1 MTEKE
6 FFALAL
12 ENELPD
18 FDEIEKKCICE
29 LRKKDNKRIS
39 AKVKVLCVAAVL
51 LLLVGVS
58 SILMLSGKDSDG
70 VELPDVSVYSLWVTD
85 DFGGCGYS
93 DVNFF
98 EYTDNGTIYND
109 FEKDVELTDYVPPL
123 FKTDYFDYGDAW
135 EEENFEIIQADIIA
149 ELKKYLE
156 LIAFDFDDLVFVE
169 DENPEDFSSEVLL
182 DANTCVFK
190 KSSYGY
196 GYRLYVNIKNEVRL
210 MVEKKYISLYY
221 YVDYPLVQNARLCG
235 NGTYGD
241 FLLDDVY
248 FCALAQYFGMDKLA
262 YVDNGD
268 REEDWLPLL
277 IFYNADAKNNQELL
291 DSFYV
296 LSLRASA
303 AFYAEGYVSVSVGDN
318 FALAGEI
325 ETEIPFVGYENAYK
339 AAVKVCED
347 EGFSDAQLVGC
358 TILYYASADSVYR
371 VPCYD
376 FSFCVEEKEDGMDC
390 FSVTVPCY
398 SFAEYFSVG

>member
-18 FDEIEKKCICE
+18 FEEIEKKCVCE
-29 LRKKDNKRIS
+29 LRKKDNKNIS
-39 AKVKVLCVAAVL
+39 TKAKVLSVAAVL

-58 SILMLSGKDSDG
+58 GILMLSGTNADG
-70 VELPDVSVYSLWVTD
+70 VVLPDVSVYRLWVTD

-123 FKTDYFDYGDAW
+123 FKNDYFNYIDED
-135 EEENFEIIQADIIA
+135 EENTQAIQADIIA

-156 LIAFDFDDLVFVE
+156 LIDFDFDDLVFVE
-169 DENPEDFSSEVLL
+169 DEYPEELSTEVLL
-182 DANTCVFK
+182 DANTCVLK
-190 KSSYGY
+190 KSFYNCGY
-196 GYRLYVNIKNEVRL
+196 LLYVNIKNEVCL
-210 MVEKKYISLYY
+210 KVDNKSVSLHYY
-221 YVDYPLVQNARLCG
+221 ADYPVTQNARLCG
-235 NGTYGD
+235 NGTYGEV
-241 FLLDDVY
+241 LLDDVY
-248 FCALAQYFGMDKLA
+248 FCALAQYFGADKLA

-277 IFYNADAKNNQELL
+277 IFYNTDAKNNQELL

-303 AFYAEGYVSVSVGDN
+303 AFYAEGFVSVSACDN
-318 FALAGEI
+318 IVLAGEI
-325 ETEIPFVGYENAYK
+325 ETEIPFVGYENA
-339 AAVKVCED
+339 
-347 EGFSDAQLVGC
+347 
-358 TILYYASADSVYR
+358 
-371 VPCYD
+371 
-376 FSFCVEEKEDGMDC
+376 
-390 FSVTVPCY
+390 
-398 SFAEYFSVG
+398 

>member
-18 FDEIEKKCICE
+18 FEEIEKKCVCE
-29 LRKKDNKRIS
+29 LRKKDNKNIS
-39 AKVKVLCVAAVL
+39 TKAKVLSVAAVL

-58 SILMLSGKDSDG
+58 GILMLSGTNADG
-70 VELPDVSVYSLWVTD
+70 VVLPDVSVYRLWVTD

-109 FEKDVELTDYVPPL
+109 FEKDVDLTDYVPPL
-123 FKTDYFDYGDAW
+123 FKNDYFNYIDED
-135 EEENFEIIQADIIA
+135 EENTQAIQADIIA

-156 LIAFDFDDLVFVE
+156 LIDFDFDDLVFVE
-169 DENPEDFSSEVLL
+169 DEYPEELSTEVLL

-190 KSSYGY
+190 KSFYNCGY
-196 GYRLYVNIKNEVRL
+196 LLYVNIKNEVCL
-210 MVEKKYISLYY
+210 KVDNKSVSLYY
-221 YVDYPLVQNARLCG
+221 YADYPVTQNARLCG
-235 NGTYGD
+235 NGTYGEV
-241 FLLDDVY
+241 LLDDVY
-248 FCALAQYFGMDKLA
+248 FCALAQYFGADKLA

-268 REEDWLPLL
+268 REEGWLPLL
-277 IFYNADAKNNQELL
+277 EFYNADAKNNQELL
-291 DSFYV
+291 DNFYV

-303 AFYAEGYVSVSVGDN
+303 AFYAEGYVSVSACDN
-318 FALAGEI
+318 IVLAGEI

-347 EGFSDAQLVGC
+347 EGFSDAQLAGC
-358 TILYYASADSVYR
+358 TILYYASADSAYR

-376 FSFCVEEKEDGMDC
+376 FRFCVEEKEDGMDC

>member
-18 FDEIEKKCICE
+18 FEEIEKKCVCE
-29 LRKKDNKRIS
+29 LRKKDNKNIS
-39 AKVKVLCVAAVL
+39 TKTKLLSVAAVL

-58 SILMLSGKDSDG
+58 GILMLSGTNADG
-70 VELPDVSVYSLWVTD
+70 VVLPDVSVYRLWVTD

-109 FEKDVELTDYVPPL
+109 FEKDVDLTDYVPPL
-123 FKTDYFDYGDAW
+123 FKNDYFNYIDED
-135 EEENFEIIQADIIA
+135 EENTQAIQADIIA

-156 LIAFDFDDLVFVE
+156 LIDFDFDDLVFVE
-169 DENPEDFSSEVLL
+169 DEYPEELSTEVLL

-190 KSSYGY
+190 KSFYNCGY
-196 GYRLYVNIKNEVRL
+196 LLYVNIKNEVCL
-210 MVEKKYISLYY
+210 KVDNKSVSLHYY
-221 YVDYPLVQNARLCG
+221 ADYPVTQNARLCG
-235 NGTYGD
+235 NGTYGEV
-241 FLLDDVY
+241 LLDDVY
-248 FCALAQYFGMDKLA
+248 FCALAQYFGADKLA

-268 REEDWLPLL
+268 REEGWLPLL
-277 IFYNADAKNNQELL
+277 EFYNADAKNNQELL
-291 DSFYV
+291 DNFYV

-303 AFYAEGYVSVSVGDN
+303 AFYAEGFVSVSACDN
-318 FALAGEI
+318 IVLAGEI

-347 EGFSDAQLVGC
+347 EGFSDAQLAGC
-358 TILYYASADSVYR
+358 TILYYASADSAYR

-376 FSFCVEEKEDGMDC
+376 FRFCVEEKEDGMDC

>member
-18 FDEIEKKCICE
+18 FEEIEKKCVCE

-70 VELPDVSVYSLWVTD
+70 VVLPDVSVYSLWVSD

-123 FKTDYFDYGDAW
+123 FKNDYFNYIDED
-135 EEENFEIIQADIIA
+135 EENTQAIQADIIA

-156 LIAFDFDDLVFVE
+156 LIDFDFDDLVFVE
-169 DENPEDFSSEVLL
+169 DEYPEELSTEVLL

-190 KSSYGY
+190 KSFYNCGY
-196 GYRLYVNIKNEVRL
+196 LLYVNIKNEVCL
-210 MVEKKYISLYY
+210 KVDNKSVSLHYY
-221 YVDYPLVQNARLCG
+221 ADYPVTQNARLCG
-235 NGTYGD
+235 NGTYGEV
-241 FLLDDVY
+241 LLDDVY
-248 FCALAQYFGMDKLA
+248 FCALAQYYGTDKLA
-262 YVDNGD
+262 YVDTGD

-303 AFYAEGYVSVSVGDN
+303 AFYAEGFVSVSACDN
-318 FALAGEI
+318 IVLAGEI

-347 EGFSDAQLVGC
+347 EGFSDAQLAGC
-358 TILYYASADSVYR
+358 TILYYASADSAYR

-376 FSFCVEEKEDGMDC
+376 FRFCVEEKEDGMDC